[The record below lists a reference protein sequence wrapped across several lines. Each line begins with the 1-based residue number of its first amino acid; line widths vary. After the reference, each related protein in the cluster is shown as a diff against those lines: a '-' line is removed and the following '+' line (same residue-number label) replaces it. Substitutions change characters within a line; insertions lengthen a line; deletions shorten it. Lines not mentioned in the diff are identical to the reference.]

1 MTKALDAYSRPPAYD
16 RETPYWGPDRL
27 SVGAMEHLEFA
38 GGNNMSTGLPRM
50 LVEPGR
56 EIAPLPALSA
66 APVLFLGLERN
77 GRRFWE
83 FFTAN
88 IHNPN
93 TRRAYFAAAARFS
106 DWCLGRGLQNLD
118 SIEPIHVA
126 AWIQDLGRDHSRPTV
141 KQHLA
146 AIRILFDWLVVGQ
159 VMPHNPASSVRG
171 PKHTARRGKTP
182 VLSTEEMRDL
192 LGSIETATI
201 LGLRDRALIGLM
213 GYTFARVGAA
223 LAMRVE
229 DYYIQGRRG
238 WVRLR
243 EKGGKVNEMPAHHRL
258 EEFLDAYIGRAGI
271 ASDPEGPLFRAWRNG
286 ELVRRPLE
294 QSNVHHMIRRRAQQ
308 AEIAT
313 KIGCHSFRAT
323 GITNYLKN
331 GGRLEIAQ
339 QMAGHESSRTTGLY
353 DRRGDE
359 ISLDE
364 VERISY

>member
-1 MTKALDAYSRPPAYD
+1 MTDLVQ
-16 RETPYWGPDRL
+16 L
-27 SVGAMEHLEFA
+27 
-38 GGNNMSTGLPRM
+38 TGS
-50 LVEPGR
+50 
-56 EIAPLPALSA
+56 PALFLPDDRA
-66 APVLFLGLERN
+66 A
-77 GRRFWE
+77 RRFWE

-88 IHNPN
+88 IPNPN
-93 TRRAYFAAAARFS
+93 TRRAYFGAAARFS
-106 DWCLGRGLQNLD
+106 AWCLSHRLADLAGVQ
-118 SIEPIHVA
+118 PIHVA
-126 AWIQDLGRDHSRPTV
+126 AWLQELGRDHSRPTV

-146 AIRILFDWLVVGQ
+146 AIRMLFDWLIVGQ
-159 VMPHNPASSVRG
+159 IVPSNPAASVRG
-171 PKHTARRGKTP
+171 PKHSVKRGKTP
-182 VLSTEEMRDL
+182 VLSAEEMRDL
-192 LGSIETATI
+192 LDSIETESL

-238 WVRLR
+238 WIRLH

-258 EEFLDAYIGRAGI
+258 EEFLDRYIERAAI
-271 ASDPEGPLFRAWRNG
+271 AADPKGPLFRAWRNG
-286 ELVRRPLE
+286 TLVGRPLD
-294 QSNVHHMIRRRAQQ
+294 QSNAHNMIRRRATQ
-308 AEIAT
+308 AGIGT

-331 GGRLEIAQ
+331 GGRLEVAQ

-364 VERISY
+364 IERISY